1 MVFCF
6 SAAEHDHNADRI
18 QIDIEPLAEGTRLTL
33 SHEMCAQWGQFEEE
47 TRKGWVHVMQGLE
60 RELDAM
66 QVVSVPEIVAQA
78 SAEPSKASA
87 A

>member
-1 MVFCF
+1 
-6 SAAEHDHNADRI
+6 
-18 QIDIEPLAEGTRLTL
+18 
-33 SHEMCAQWGQFEEE
+33 MCAQWGQFEEE
-47 TRKGWVHVMQGLE
+47 TRKGWVHVMHGLE